1 MLQVDCPFPPSDKIG
16 INSVQRENEE
26 ILPMKAMKMA
36 WVPYVPLEDRYF
48 YVIILSNIC
57 ILWFSLLTY
66 TFCRATRTYI
76 SHFGI
81 TLFIGSAGLIVWKQ
95 KYSLSV
101 APSEGQLIYEFTFLK
116 FHALRYIFSC
126 LLLFIYYMA
135 FSFSSSEVLYFIFK
149 LCYSIVTILQNLR
162 FLYLLQV
169 CTKASQNRESQEVW
183 LLHAV

>member
-95 KYSLSV
+95 NYSLLV
-101 APSEGQLIYEFTFLK
+101 APSEGQLIYEFMFLK

-135 FSFSSSEVLYFIFK
+135 FSFSSREVLYFIFK

-169 CTKASQNRESQEVW
+169 CTKASQNRENQEVW

>member
-48 YVIILSNIC
+48 YVIILSDIC
-57 ILWFSLLTY
+57 SLWFSLLTY
-66 TFCRATRTYI
+66 TFCRAIRTYI

-101 APSEGQLIYEFTFLK
+101 APSEGQLIYEFQRK
-116 FHALRYIFSC
+116 FHALS
-126 LLLFIYYMA
+126 IYFHA
-135 FSFSSSEVLYFIFK
+135 C
-149 LCYSIVTILQNLR
+149 CYSCTWHFHSHPVRCHIAFLSSAIPLGTILQNLR

-183 LLHAV
+183 LLHAL